1 MSKKNIIIMLFFAIF
16 ILNSCSRNNDIESS
30 DGLPYYQFTL
40 EEKSKL
46 IDKPNV
52 GTVITYKNQDNE
64 LLKFKIYNSKKGKTT
79 YATGTFAG
87 SYSSQ
92 HFHYDRQEIS
102 MWYAEGYVFTSC
114 EINIQKYPVGSNYQI
129 SPIIQGTP
137 KFYGYFKFPLWNGY
151 YGTNIYENIISIDFN
166 IPTTTMT
173 FNGKTYTKVRIFE
186 SNKIEVLDSTVSL
199 PLRPKN
205 VNIIYY
211 DDNFGVIGFD
221 DLNGKL
227 WRIQ

>member
-40 EEKSKL
+40 DEKSKL

-79 YATGTFAG
+79 YTTGTFAG

-186 SNKIEVLDSTVSL
+186 SNKNIVLATTNTF
-199 PLRPKN
+199 PFYPKN

-211 DDNFGVIGFD
+211 DDNTGIIGFD

>member
-1 MSKKNIIIMLFFAIF
+1 MKIKNKIIALVLVFGIFFQI
-16 ILNSCSRNNDIESS
+16 SCNKDEPEN
-30 DGLPYYQFTL
+30 DGLPYYQFTQD
-40 EEKSKL
+40 EKNKL
-46 IDKPNV
+46 INEPNV
-52 GTVITYKNQDNE
+52 GDEIIYKNQDNE

-79 YATGTFAG
+79 YTTGTFAG